1 MSSSPGASES
11 PRARFWIAL
20 LSAFVLVAVALVVR
34 GGGPGPS
41 SSASLVGPAPV
52 APTLLA
58 RINVLLNAGAG
69 VCLLFGYAFIRR
81 RRIAAH
87 RFCML
92 SAFGLSSVFLV
103 TYLLHH
109 AQVGSVPFRGA
120 GWLRQLYYAI
130 LLPHVLLAGIIVPL
144 ALFTVYRAW
153 TGKLVAHRRVARIT
167 LPLWLFVSISG
178 VVVFLMLYYS
188 PS

>member
-1 MSSSPGASES
+1 VSVSSSLGAPES
-11 PRARFWIAL
+11 ARARLWIGL
-20 LSAFVLVAVALVVR
+20 LSATVFVAVALAVR
-34 GGGPGPS
+34 GGPAPAV
-41 SSASLVGPAPV
+41 SASLPSAGPSV
-52 APTLLA
+52 LA
-58 RINVLLNAGAG
+58 RINVVLNASAG
-69 VCLLFGYAFIRR
+69 IFLLFGYAFIRR
-81 RRIAAH
+81 RQIPQH

-92 SAFGLSSVFLV
+92 SAFGLSSAFLV

-109 AQVGSVPFRGA
+109 ARVGSVPFRGA
-120 GWLRQLYYAI
+120 GWLRQVYYAI
-130 LLPHVLLAGIIVPL
+130 LLPHVLLAGVIVPL

-153 TGKLVAHRRVARIT
+153 TGKLAAHRRIARIT

>member
-1 MSSSPGASES
+1 VSSSPSATES
-11 PRARFWIAL
+11 PRARLWIAL
-20 LSAFVLVAVALVVR
+20 LSAFVMVAVAVVV
-34 GGGPGPS
+34 GGGHAPASSTALVARSPS
-41 SSASLVGPAPV
+41 
-52 APTLLA
+52 LLA

-69 VCLLFGYAFIRR
+69 VFLTAGYVFIRR
-81 RRIAAH
+81 RQVAQH

-92 SAFGLSSVFLV
+92 SAFSLSSVFLV

-120 GWLRQLYYAI
+120 AWLRPVYYAI
-130 LLPHVLLAGIIVPL
+130 LLPHVLLAGVIVPL

-153 TGKLVAHRRVARIT
+153 TGKLAAHRRIARIT
-167 LPLWLFVSISG
+167 LPLWLFVSVSG
-178 VVVFLMLYYS
+178 VVVFFLLYYS

>member
-1 MSSSPGASES
+1 VSSSPAASES
-11 PRARFWIAL
+11 PRARLWIAL
-20 LSAFVLVAVALVVR
+20 LSVFVLVAVALVVR
-34 GGGPGPS
+34 SGPSPLPAASTPGPTVPS
-41 SSASLVGPAPV
+41 
-52 APTLLA
+52 LLA

-69 VCLLFGYAFIRR
+69 VCLLFGYASIRR
-81 RRIAAH
+81 RQIPQH

-92 SAFGLSSVFLV
+92 SAFGLSSTFLV

-120 GWLRQLYYAI
+120 GWLRPVYYAI

-153 TGKLVAHRRVARIT
+153 TGKLAAHRRIARIT
-167 LPLWLFVSISG
+167 LPVWLFVSISG
-178 VVVFLMLYYS
+178 VVVFLMLYYA

>member
-1 MSSSPGASES
+1 M
-11 PRARFWIAL
+11 
-20 LSAFVLVAVALVVR
+20 VAVALVVGR
-34 GGGPGPS
+34 GHTPPAGAPALLERSPS
-41 SSASLVGPAPV
+41 
-52 APTLLA
+52 LLA

-69 VCLLFGYAFIRR
+69 VLLTAGYVFIRR
-81 RRIAAH
+81 RQIPQH

-92 SAFGLSSVFLV
+92 SAFALSSAFLV

-120 GWLRQLYYAI
+120 QWLKPLYYAI
-130 LLPHVLLAGIIVPL
+130 LLPHVLLAGVIVPL

-153 TGKLVAHRRVARIT
+153 TGKLAAHRRIARLT
-167 LPLWLFVSISG
+167 LPLWLFVSVSG
-178 VVVFLMLYYS
+178 VVVFFLLYYS